1 MSNEQTKSSSSVLD
15 TLDPLNLL
23 LLIFF
28 YFMDRIR
35 QPGMIHFG
43 EETDG
48 WSKVKKVKRK

>member
-1 MSNEQTKSSSSVLD
+1 MRNEQTKSSSSVLD